1 MANRIQKAYDILK
14 NYNGKNNQIRYYKV
28 LYDGGRLILE
38 DFGCEYIL
46 KNHDYEPIE
55 VNKVVRISSEFGNT
69 LQEKYSLDFVPVKV
83 KITRIIG
90 EMGASYHGYVQFRQS
105 VEPQLMYFKKRNILD
120 RLIDV
125 DYMSLDIDFDKYDN
139 MSSNGGRKLKEHQK
153 IGAKFLVANKKC
165 ILADGMGT
173 GKMQDVD
180 TITPTPEGFKRF
192 GDLRVGDKVFGLDG
206 KEHNILGV
214 FNHYKKDL
222 YEIEFTDGSK
232 TNSGLEHLWIVK
244 DSNNIRRNTGWQVLS
259 LQQILE
265 RGLEW
270 KNGKSTYHKYK
281 FRIPICNP
289 VEYTEK
295 KYLIHPY
302 VLGMCIG
309 DGNMCNKGIHIS
321 IPTHEHESVDVI
333 KSLLHEDY
341 TLHVNNATVCPNYN
355 IVKKCGGNLENIYNT
370 EIKRLG
376 LNVHGNDKFIPT
388 EYMIGSIE
396 QRKELLK
403 GLMDSD
409 GSISKN
415 GNKISYSTNS
425 IKLAEDVVMLVQSLG
440 GIAHIMTYDRTK
452 DNKSINYCVS
462 IQIRFCPFKLKH
474 KRERYTID
482 DSHKKYLVKSIK
494 NVKYLKTCDAMCIK
508 VDSDDESYLT
518 NNYIVTHNTTTSI
531 IGALAGGYK
540 KILVI
545 TTASLKTNWVKDI
558 VLYEDKENISI
569 VSGSKWEPG
578 KKFTVTNYDIVQ
590 NFYTIA
596 EEPVYEMEYVYG
608 KNGEVVDTLK
618 VPVMVKDKNTGK
630 MVQKMQK
637 SRKKAD
643 IKEALK
649 NSPLFLEDYDCV
661 IIDEA
666 QKLSN
671 NTSIRYKT
679 IYDFLHKAN
688 PKAIFLL
695 SGTPLTN
702 NPMNLYH
709 ILKLIDADVTVDYQ
723 YYVKRYCG
731 GTEMCL
737 RDGRTIMKMGEAT
750 NLDELRHKIKDIY
763 IRRLADETGEMVN
776 KDVLRK
782 YYDLTDAQ
790 RVEYDKLW
798 DKYVA
803 SQESSGD
810 DSTDPEQYRQLV
822 EGSLVRQFLAKAM
835 TQNTIDLVD
844 DYIEQGEKVVIITT
858 FQEEMDILKAHYGK
872 KAVTYNGKMLPKQKD
887 KAQDEFMN
895 NPKVMVF
902 IGQIIACGVGLS
914 LPIAKTLVFNSYDW
928 VAANNM
934 QCEDRIYRL
943 TQTRDVECIYQLF
956 TDSISQEM
964 FDKVVYKEMLMK
976 KVIKSEKQ
984 KKSNE

>member
-173 GKMQDVD
+173 GK
-180 TITPTPEGFKRF
+180 
-192 GDLRVGDKVFGLDG
+192 
-206 KEHNILGV
+206 
-214 FNHYKKDL
+214 
-222 YEIEFTDGSK
+222 
-232 TNSGLEHLWIVK
+232 
-244 DSNNIRRNTGWQVLS
+244 
-259 LQQILE
+259 
-265 RGLEW
+265 
-270 KNGKSTYHKYK
+270 
-281 FRIPICNP
+281 
-289 VEYTEK
+289 
-295 KYLIHPY
+295 
-302 VLGMCIG
+302 
-309 DGNMCNKGIHIS
+309 
-321 IPTHEHESVDVI
+321 
-333 KSLLHEDY
+333 
-341 TLHVNNATVCPNYN
+341 
-355 IVKKCGGNLENIYNT
+355 
-370 EIKRLG
+370 
-376 LNVHGNDKFIPT
+376 
-388 EYMIGSIE
+388 
-396 QRKELLK
+396 
-403 GLMDSD
+403 
-409 GSISKN
+409 
-415 GNKISYSTNS
+415 
-425 IKLAEDVVMLVQSLG
+425 
-440 GIAHIMTYDRTK
+440 
-452 DNKSINYCVS
+452 
-462 IQIRFCPFKLKH
+462 
-474 KRERYTID
+474 
-482 DSHKKYLVKSIK
+482 
-494 NVKYLKTCDAMCIK
+494 
-508 VDSDDESYLT
+508 
-518 NNYIVTHNTTTSI
+518 TTTSI

-709 ILKLIDADVTVDYQ
+709 ILKLIDADVTADYQ